1 MKVICECGVEGKIN
15 CPPLFGETMSFAMGR
30 FALRHG
36 HPGATP
42 PRTLK
47 AVCACGVEREVGPG
61 RFTGLDRLVKGMCD
75 HEWFDH
81 HAGCEG
87 S

>member
-1 MKVICECGVEGKIN
+1 MKIICECGAEGKIN
-15 CPPLFGETMSFAMGR
+15 CPPLFGETMSFAMG
-30 FALRHG
+30 HG
-36 HPGATP
+36 HPGTTP

-47 AVCACGVEREVGPG
+47 AVCACGTEREIGPG
-61 RFTGLDRLVKGMCD
+61 RFTGPGSLVKGMSD
-75 HEWFDH
+75 REWFDH